1 MKNNEC
7 RDLIVLGLPYKT
19 NEEELKMYFS
29 QFGELTVAIVK
40 QFLNIFYSLYLVKK
54 CVFY

>member
-1 MKNNEC
+1 MKSNEC

-29 QFGELTVAIVK
+29 QFGELTVAM
-40 QFLNIFYSLYLVKK
+40 VKK
-54 CVFY
+54 KY

>member
-1 MKNNEC
+1 MKSNEC

-29 QFGELTVAIVK
+29 QFGELTVAM
-40 QFLNIFYSLYLVKK
+40 VKK
-54 CVFY
+54 NIKYFL